1 MERRVLLIIA
11 LLFCAVPSI
20 VSACEPILPLA
31 QLLGGSSFAGPM
43 MLTKSMVW
51 LFVAVAIK
59 CFSFVFL
66 ERRLTWPKAALFMLV
81 ANVLSTIP
89 GVLIAAFTSSMGGFI
104 LSLPIV
110 WILGALVGGRLK
122 RLAAPGQ
129 NRFFSSGLVPLAFT
143 GIFILSVVLFGLAG
157 GELERRN
164 YASYWVI
171 KFIFVTL
178 VACTGMAI
186 SAVLEEYVIAQ
197 FTRKTHANQSF
208 YVSVFR
214 ANYITLGCVLLVAA
228 LQLLPRRLNA
238 PHFIVSWLHS
248 ISSLL

>member
-1 MERRVLLIIA
+1 MERRLLLIIA

-20 VSACEPILPLA
+20 ASACEPILPLA

-122 RLAAPGQ
+122 RLAAPG
-129 NRFFSSGLVPLAFT
+129 
-143 GIFILSVVLFGLAG
+143 
-157 GELERRN
+157 
-164 YASYWVI
+164 
-171 KFIFVTL
+171 
-178 VACTGMAI
+178 
-186 SAVLEEYVIAQ
+186 
-197 FTRKTHANQSF
+197 
-208 YVSVFR
+208 
-214 ANYITLGCVLLVAA
+214 
-228 LQLLPRRLNA
+228 
-238 PHFIVSWLHS
+238 
-248 ISSLL
+248 